1 MLAPARPFQ
10 SVVMGLPE
18 IASTLAGVVLL
29 PIVFYDLFQ
38 TVVLPR
44 PAVHKL
50 QLARYLVRPLWRVW
64 KWVALR
70 SSAVDRSET
79 RLAAF
84 APATLILL
92 VLIWAFGLILGYG
105 LILYGFR
112 DQFRPELAD
121 FPEAFYVSAST
132 LVPLAYGDFVP
143 EQGFARFLIVLE
155 SANGVAFGAA
165 SITLLFELYGSFR
178 NREEAVVALDA
189 LAGAPASAVQLL
201 ETAAAPTMDGILKDT
216 FEEWRHWSAM
226 VLESH
231 LAYPLLV
238 YFRSSHD
245 NEAWINSFGAVMDA
259 AALVITSMD
268 KHESHGSAKLMSIVG
283 NHLVEDISWLF
294 RFEPDSSPIVER
306 DEYVAAI
313 ARLKKAGYPAQD
325 GEEHWQKFA
334 AARGRYAVSL
344 NRLAHL
350 LSAPPAPWVGDR
362 SYLPHRQ
369 RAGRRKPASTTAGGE
384 KQPVS

>member
-1 MLAPARPFQ
+1 MPTARQTFQ
-10 SVVMGLPE
+10 AVVMGWPE
-18 IASTLAGVVLL
+18 IASTIAGVVLL

-44 PAVHKL
+44 PAVRKF
-50 QLARYLVRPLWRVW
+50 QLARYLVRPMWTVW
-64 KWVALR
+64 KWVGLR
-70 SSAVDRSET
+70 SSSRVDRSEG

-84 APATLILL
+84 APIALIVLILL
-92 VLIWAFGLILGYG
+92 WAFGLILGYG
-105 LILYGFR
+105 LILYGVR

-143 EQGFARFLIVLE
+143 ELGFARFLIVLE

-165 SITLLFELYGSFR
+165 AITLLFELYGSFR
-178 NREEAVVALDA
+178 AREEAVVALDA

-216 FEEWRHWSAM
+216 FEEWRKWSAM

-245 NEAWINSFGAVMDA
+245 NESWINSFGAVMDA
-259 AALVITSMD
+259 AALVITSVEGD
-268 KHESHGSAKLMSIVG
+268 EAHGAAKLMFTVG
-283 NHLVEDISWLF
+283 NHLVEDIAWVF
-294 RFEPDSSPIVER
+294 RFQSAADPIVER
-306 DEYVAAI
+306 EEYVAAI
-313 ARLKKAGYPAQD
+313 ARLKAAGYNAQD
-325 GEEHWQKFA
+325 GDAHWQKFA
-334 AARGRYAVSL
+334 KQRGRYAVPL
-344 NRLAHL
+344 NRMAQLLA
-350 LSAPPAPWVGDR
+350 APPAPWVGDR

-369 RAGRRKPASTTAGGE
+369 RPRRKKPATAT
-384 KQPVS
+384 PSS